1 MESILPLFEHSRVI
15 AACGEED
22 FPTAVKS
29 SAAIVLLMNVTL
41 SWLVRPEFL
50 KYRKA
55 KPILIHADLV
65 KGLAGDREAVAFL
78 RDSVRPWGIVST
90 RSGVLRAARKSNI
103 PAIQRVFLIDTA
115 SLRVSINSIADNTPA
130 AVELMPGVA
139 PGPIAEIKEHV
150 GVPVIAA
157 GLIRTRDEALAAL
170 DAGAD
175 AVSMSEQSLWNE
187 RFR

>member
-1 MESILPLFEHSRVI
+1 
-15 AACGEED
+15 
-22 FPTAVKS
+22 
-29 SAAIVLLMNVTL
+29 
-41 SWLVRPEFL
+41 
-50 KYRKA
+50 
-55 KPILIHADLV
+55 
-65 KGLAGDREAVAFL
+65 
-78 RDSVRPWGIVST
+78 
-90 RSGVLRAARKSNI
+90 
-103 PAIQRVFLIDTA
+103 VFLIDTA

-139 PGPIAEIKEHV
+139 PGPITEIKEHI

-170 DAGAD
+170 GAGAD